1 MDFEFRSLWGP
12 SSQVTFS
19 ARRALI
25 AFQVLSATTAI
36 AESLILSTKVTP
48 GICLAAAASKSATL
62 PPMTSQR
69 ASAGAAAGS
78 LISEERAGAGLLD
91 GDLLPVGFELF
102 GENHGQRSSHPLA
115 HLRAGDHYRDFAF
128 RSDRQICVGRK
139 CAFCLRLSARGQ
151 INADDQSRSRRRGGF
166 EKRPPGKRRHFAPP
180 AAR

>member
-1 MDFEFRSLWGP
+1 MNYKTAVSLAVFARGIPFLGGCTDQHLARLGTGLAHRVP
-12 SSQVTFS
+12 SG
-19 ARRALI
+19 AN
-25 AFQVLSATTAI
+25 
-36 AESLILSTKVTP
+36 
-48 GICLAAAASKSATL
+48 
-62 PPMTSQR
+62 
-69 ASAGAAAGS
+69 AGAAAGS

-166 EKRPPGKRRHFAPP
+166 EKPPPGKRRHFAPP